1 MRPRNKPIRKN
12 ITENV
17 VIQQTIKS
25 INNWEKEW
33 YKIYNTNIFL
43 KKKNLITLEQFE
55 KIQNEAIKF
64 WNEKN
69 KILILIYQNLEKLDN
84 ETRKIKK
91 FKS

>member
-25 INNWEKEW
+25 INNWQKEW

-43 KKKNLITLEQFE
+43 KKKNLITPEQFE

>member
-25 INNWEKEW
+25 INNWQKEW
-33 YKIYNTNIFL
+33 YKIYNTNISL
-43 KKKNLITLEQFE
+43 KKKNLITPEQFE

>member
-43 KKKNLITLEQFE
+43 KKKNLITPEQFE

-64 WNEKN
+64 WDEKN
-69 KILILIYQNLEKLDN
+69 KILILTYQNLEKLDN